1 MENKKEQTREKDTGF
16 AIPKENYKFILIGI
30 GIILLG
36 YILMAGGKSDDP
48 KVFNPE
54 VFSFRRI
61 TFAPMLIL
69 AGFVFEIWA
78 IMRTPKN
85 DQ

>member
-1 MENKKEQTREKDTGF
+1 MENKKEQPKEKDMGF
-16 AIPKENYKFILIGI
+16 AIPKENYRYIIIGAAM
-30 GIILLG
+30 ILLG

-48 KVFNPE
+48 KVFNPD

-69 AGFVFEIWA
+69 AGFVLEIWA
-78 IMRTPKN
+78 IMRKPKN
-85 DQ
+85 E